1 MMGQLYIDT
10 NRGPSGDPYQ
20 KGDNMALNQMNGKS
34 DADKKAYRW
43 SKTTY
48 LHPKNYADVQF
59 GIRLSIAVLKKLGLT
74 DEDIKKIKES
84 KE

>member
-1 MMGQLYIDT
+1 MSVQ
-10 NRGPSGDPYQ
+10 P
-20 KGDNMALNQMNGKS
+20 MNGKS

>member
-1 MMGQLYIDT
+1 
-10 NRGPSGDPYQ
+10 
-20 KGDNMALNQMNGKS
+20 MALNQMNGKS

-48 LHPKNYADVQF
+48 LHPKNYVDVQF
-59 GIRLSIAVLKKLGLT
+59 VIRLVTEIAKKNGFT
-74 DEDIKKIKES
+74 DEQIKKIKES

>member
-1 MMGQLYIDT
+1 MGQLYIDT

>member
-1 MMGQLYIDT
+1 
-10 NRGPSGDPYQ
+10 
-20 KGDNMALNQMNGKS
+20 MALNNVNGKS

-59 GIRLSIAVLKKLGLT
+59 VIRLVTEIAKKNGFT
-74 DEDIKKIKES
+74 DEQIKKIKES

>member
-1 MMGQLYIDT
+1 
-10 NRGPSGDPYQ
+10 
-20 KGDNMALNQMNGKS
+20 MNGKS

-59 GIRLSIAVLKKLGLT
+59 VIRLVTEIAKKNGFT
-74 DEDIKKIKES
+74 DEQIKKIKES

>member
-1 MMGQLYIDT
+1 
-10 NRGPSGDPYQ
+10 
-20 KGDNMALNQMNGKS
+20 MALNNVNGKS
-34 DADKKAYRW
+34 AADKKAFVMANVSYM
-43 SKTTY
+43 
-48 LHPKNYADVQF
+48 HPKNYADMQF